1 MRLFV
6 ATLLLGV
13 STCLAYA
20 DDQAPQVSGMAP
32 KSAKPGQVLDITGI
46 SLDASKI
53 DEVFLTDHK
62 FDMRVKVLE
71 QNDKLIKFRV
81 PPFAKPGRMQLLL
94 LTKGE
99 EPKLLEV
106 PAYVVIEDN
115 ATEIGQV
122 AKKDAPPAEVV
133 QAKKDQ

>member
-1 MRLFV
+1 M
-6 ATLLLGV
+6 
-13 STCLAYA
+13 S
-20 DDQAPQVSGMAP
+20 P
-32 KSAKPGQVLDITGI
+32 KAAKPGEVLDITGV

-106 PAYVVIEDN
+106 PAYVVIEDS

-122 AKKDAPPAEVV
+122 KKDAPPAEVV